1 LGAINNNGLTLGS
14 SPYNISFASVGTGL
28 TGADLANLNRL
39 TYNLQSNLGRIDP
52 NASSFLTAASITDV
66 TQSLAINTLVFDLKA
81 YGIWDKMKAIY
92 PFVGGTPDSHKFNL
106 KDISLY
112 TIIWSGSVT
121 HNSNGIT
128 GNGTNAYGD
137 TGLNE
142 NSVLT
147 LNNSHISIYQRNIL
161 STPSNVSM
169 GAGASG
175 FSRFYLNFG
184 GSNYSTLQGTSQAIS
199 TVVTPQRGMFIMSRT
214 NSSQFIRKQNDLP
227 VETLTN
233 SAGSKNN
240 STFILLANNQP
251 AAPNEWSLANLAFSS
266 IGDGLTDT
274 EATNLYTAVQRF
286 QTTLGRQV

>member
-1 LGAINNNGLTLGS
+1 
-14 SPYNISFASVGTGL
+14 
-28 TGADLANLNRL
+28 
-39 TYNLQSNLGRIDP
+39 
-52 NASSFLTAASITDV
+52 
-66 TQSLAINTLVFDLKA
+66 
-81 YGIWDKMKAIY
+81 
-92 PFVGGTPDSHKFNL
+92 
-106 KDISLY
+106 
-112 TIIWSGSVT
+112 
-121 HNSNGIT
+121 
-128 GNGTNAYGD
+128 
-137 TGLNE
+137 
-142 NSVLT
+142 
-147 LNNSHISIYQRNIL
+147 
-161 STPSNVSM
+161 M